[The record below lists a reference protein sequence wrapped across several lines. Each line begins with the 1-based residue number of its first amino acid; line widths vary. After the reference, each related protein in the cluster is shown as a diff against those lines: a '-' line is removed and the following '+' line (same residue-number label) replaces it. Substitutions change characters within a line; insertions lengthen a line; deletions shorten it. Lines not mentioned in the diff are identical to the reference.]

1 MNLDEI
7 KNLIEKDGGK
17 FIIVENGRPVLTV
30 MSFGDYKKIVE
41 GYKNNPFSKAD
52 LIIEQNKERAQEQA
66 GEQDKKQEGLSQEGR
81 NFLEMPIQKDQKA
94 DIEDLP
100 IVE

>member
-17 FIIVENGRPVLTV
+17 FIIVEDGRPVLTV

-41 GYKNNPFSKAD
+41 GYKNNPFDKAD
-52 LIIEQNKERAQEQA
+52 LIIEQDKKQ
-66 GEQDKKQEGLSQEGR
+66 EQDKEREREQEGLSQEGK
-81 NFLEMPIQKDQKA
+81 NFLEIPIQEEDEEA
-94 DIEDLP
+94 DIENLP
-100 IVE
+100 V